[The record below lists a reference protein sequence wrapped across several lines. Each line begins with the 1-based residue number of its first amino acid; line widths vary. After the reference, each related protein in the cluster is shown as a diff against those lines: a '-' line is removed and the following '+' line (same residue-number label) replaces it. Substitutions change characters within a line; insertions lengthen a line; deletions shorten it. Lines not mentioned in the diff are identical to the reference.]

1 MGRPILPL
9 PLVTSFLN
17 PASGIWILEQKSTTR
32 IICCLLPTVPR
43 AGAFGVRRS
52 GLPSAQ
58 PDNCI
63 RRWPPEEPD
72 LRPQPCCCSWSA
84 RRRSR
89 RPLPP
94 PGRAGAG
101 SDRAARG
108 RRRARIWRRG
118 TTARRELGAGGAA
131 ARRSTTC
138 ASGLP
143 RRGASHGRSSPA
155 IHPPTRR
162 TPASTSDA
170 RSRARLVPGL
180 LRLTFTF
187 ARHQLLLLS
196 SLLDLRFIY

>member
-1 MGRPILPL
+1 MGRPIPTAPRDQLPQSRL
-9 PLVTSFLN
+9 WNLD
-17 PASGIWILEQKSTTR
+17 SGTEKHHPDYMPFITHCATR
-32 IICCLLPTVPR
+32 R
-43 AGAFGVRRS
+43 RVRRS

-63 RRWPPEEPD
+63 RRCPPEEPD
-72 LRPQPCCCSWSA
+72 PRPQPCFSSWSA

-118 TTARRELGAGGAA
+118 TTARRELGAGGAV

>member
-1 MGRPILPL
+1 MGRPIPTAPRDQLPQSRL
-9 PLVTSFLN
+9 WNLD
-17 PASGIWILEQKSTTR
+17 SGTEKHHPDYMPFITHCATR
-32 IICCLLPTVPR
+32 R
-43 AGAFGVRRS
+43 RVRRS

-63 RRWPPEEPD
+63 RRCPPEEPD
-72 LRPQPCCCSWSA
+72 PRPQPCFSSWSA